1 MDEFLGSVR
10 PVGGGARSRPDDIPG
25 VSSLPA
31 PDVCHQMAH
40 CRSLFSSV
48 PASVHS
54 PVSNLALDMN
64 KLVGLGSQCDT
75 PKRSVRARLEKVS
88 SIASDV
94 SSDAGLGMDYT
105 SPIDTLDMEDS
116 FEKAIQQSSRVHE
129 KMPVRR
135 NNSLPLQLL
144 CFSPPLKGSEPD
156 ANRYGVFGQQPVRVD
171 SSSSSSASS
180 PWDNKENIP
189 KECFEFKKPTQPVAR
204 TRMRSVDSAA
214 LKDPFAHRP
223 NSAPALLV
231 SPSSAQQPQ
240 FSDDSPLFLRCSS
253 LASLDD
259 DDDDDDGFLDVLD
272 DNMENTDDMP
282 QGMADLLTAPLVADG
297 FGEGSPAIRWRP
309 RSLFRSPS
317 MPSPCVSRPCA
328 KRPDCPRDDNSA
340 PVQVKRRRSLARSEV
355 TAEDVDSPKTACM
368 QLQRS
373 KSFCQ
378 ADIDKVL
385 DRNDGAAELIG
396 DFSKPYALPTVE
408 GKHQDLKYVTG
419 ETVVA
424 AMKGE
429 FGHLVERL
437 IIIDCRYPYEYDGG
451 HIKGALNLYLEDE
464 VEDFLLRTSPPVA
477 AACPDKRVVVL
488 FHCEFSSERGPRM
501 CRFVRERDRAMNDYP
516 KLHYPEL
523 YVLKGGYKEFFPL
536 FQVQCEPESYRAMMD
551 EDFREDLRNCRLKSR
566 SWAGERSKRS
576 MYSRLKKL

>member
-1 MDEFLGSVR
+1 MDDFLGSVR
-10 PVGGGARSRPDDIPG
+10 PAGARATSRPDNIPG
-25 VSSLPA
+25 LSSFPP
-31 PDVCHQMAH
+31 PDVSHKMAH
-40 CRSLFSSV
+40 CRTLFS
-48 PASVHS
+48 PLPTAAHS
-54 PVSNLALDMN
+54 PISNLALDMN

-75 PKRSVRARLEKVS
+75 PKRSKHARLVKVC

-94 SSDAGLGMDYT
+94 SSDAGLGME
-105 SPIDTLDMEDS
+105 SPIETLEMEDS

-156 ANRYGVFGQQPVRVD
+156 ANRYGVFGQQPVCVD
-171 SSSSSSASS
+171 SSSSSTS
-180 PWDNKENIP
+180 PWDNKENMS
-189 KECFEFKKPTQPVAR
+189 KECFEFKKPSQPASR
-204 TRMRSVDSAA
+204 TRLCSVNTDP
-214 LKDPFAHRP
+214 LKDVFAHRP
-223 NSAPALLV
+223 NSAPALMV
-231 SPSSAQQPQ
+231 SPPSLQQPQ

-253 LASLDD
+253 LTSLS
-259 DDDDDDGFLDVLD
+259 DDDDGFLDVLD
-272 DNMENTDDMP
+272 DNLENTDDMP
-282 QGMADLLTAPLVADG
+282 HGMAKLLTAPLVADS
-297 FGEGSPAIRWRP
+297 FGEDSPESRWRP

-317 MPSPCVSRPCA
+317 MPSPSVSRPCA
-328 KRPDCPRDDNSA
+328 KRPDYPRDDGNT
-340 PVQVKRRRSLARSEV
+340 PVQVKRRRSLARS
-355 TAEDVDSPKTACM
+355 DVASEEQDVRSPKTAHM

-378 ADIDKVL
+378 VEIDKVL
-385 DRNDGAAELIG
+385 DRNDCAADLIG
-396 DFSKPYALPTVE
+396 DFSKPYALPTVD

-429 FGHLVERL
+429 FSHLVERV
-437 IIIDCRYPYEYDGG
+437 IIIDCRYPYEYNGG
-451 HIKGALNLYLEDE
+451 HIKGALNLYLEEE
-464 VEDFLLRTSPPVA
+464 VEDFLLQTPVVA
-477 AACPDKRVVVL
+477 SCPDKRVIVM

-501 CRFVRERDRAMNDYP
+501 CRYVRERDRSINDYP

-536 FQVQCEPESYRAMMD
+536 YQMQCEPESYRTMMD

-566 SWAGERSKRS
+566 SWAGERSKRG